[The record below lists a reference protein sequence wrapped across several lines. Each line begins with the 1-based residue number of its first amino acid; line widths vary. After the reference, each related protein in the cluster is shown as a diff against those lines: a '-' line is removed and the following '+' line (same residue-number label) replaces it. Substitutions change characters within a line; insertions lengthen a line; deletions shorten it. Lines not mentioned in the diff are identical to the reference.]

1 MQKLF
6 RSRSQKVFAGVCGGL
21 SKYFNVDPV
30 FIRIIFVVALFSG
43 GLGLIAYIIFW
54 IATPQEPLRYSPIYP
69 VGDYSEVPPLQDIE
83 EETSEMPKKTKVFF
97 GYLLIAIGLII
108 MLGELVPHFDFSYV
122 LALIFVGIGIFLLFS
137 NKKSEEI

>member
-54 IATPQEPLRYSPIYP
+54 IATPQEPLRYSPINP
-69 VGDYSEVPPLQDIE
+69 VGDYSEVSQMQDIE
-83 EETSEMPKKTKVFF
+83 EETSEMPKKLK
-97 GYLLIAIGLII
+97 
-108 MLGELVPHFDFSYV
+108 
-122 LALIFVGIGIFLLFS
+122 
-137 NKKSEEI
+137 

>member
-1 MQKLF
+1 MQKLY
-6 RSRSQKVFAGVCGGL
+6 RSRGQKVIAGVCVGL
-21 SKYFNVDPV
+21 GNFFNVDPV

-54 IATPQEPLRYSPIYP
+54 IATPQEPLRCSPINP
-69 VGDYSEVPPLQDIE
+69 VGDYYEVPPMIDTE
-83 EETSEMPKKTKVFF
+83 EERNEMPKNTKVFF

-122 LALIFVGIGIFLLFS
+122 LALTFVGIGIFLLFS
-137 NKKSEEI
+137 NKKSKEI